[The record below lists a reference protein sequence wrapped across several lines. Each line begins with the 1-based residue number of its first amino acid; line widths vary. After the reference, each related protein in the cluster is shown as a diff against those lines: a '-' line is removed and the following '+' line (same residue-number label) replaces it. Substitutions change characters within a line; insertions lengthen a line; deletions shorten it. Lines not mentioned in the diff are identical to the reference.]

1 MTKKTIKM
9 LLAPLSLIVLATT
22 LQSAAQKDEVMV
34 KENGGYVIN
43 TTELSKD
50 IQGYAGTTPVKIYI
64 RKNKVEK
71 VEFLKNEETPKYFA
85 RVKKAMQ
92 TKWDGMKVKDA
103 AALKVDGVTGATF
116 SSDAVIKNVQIGL
129 DFYQKNK

>member
-1 MTKKTIKM
+1 M
-9 LLAPLSLIVLATT
+9 LLAPLSLIVLAAT

-34 KENGGYVIN
+34 KENGVYVVN

-64 RKNKVEK
+64 KKNKVEK

-103 AALKVDGVTGATF
+103 ATQKVDGVTGATF

-129 DFYQKNK
+129 DYYQKNKK